1 MYLLYTFLGILAIG
15 AALGPLLYWDKGRRS
30 LALAVR
36 SLWLHKM
43 RAFLSV
49 LGIIIGT
56 GAVIALMAFG
66 EGSMQ
71 EALDAIR
78 KLGATNIIVTSL
90 KPPEN
95 SATGG
100 RQRVATYGLTQDDYE
115 RFAVL
120 QQGGTVTRM
129 VPMRIFQQ
137 EMRRGY
143 HKFTGRAVGTT
154 PAYAEVN
161 DLPLA
166 MGRFLRQEDDDNMDN
181 VVVLGSNVAAVLF
194 PFEDPLTED
203 RTFQLGNYYYR
214 VIGVLKR
221 RTPVADSGG
230 AASEDYNNDVYI
242 PLSTCNKRF
251 GQIITIRQAGSFQR
265 EQVQLSQV
273 TLTVSDVDKVRPT
286 GELIKAIVAQH
297 RQPDTL
303 VTVPLDKL
311 EAAEAEKRR
320 FLGLLAMI
328 AGISLVVGG
337 IGIMNIMLATVT
349 ERTREIGIRR
359 ALGAKRRD
367 ITMQFLI
374 EAVVQTSLGGMLGTL
389 FGLFFAFVVPP
400 IAQWLWN
407 WHLPVKITAMPI
419 FLALIVAVAVGVG
432 FGLYPAIRAARL
444 DPIEALRHE

>member
-1 MYLLYTFLGILAIG
+1 MYVFYIFLTILV
-15 AALGPLLYWDKGRRS
+15 AAAVLGSFLYWDKGRRS
-30 LALAVR
+30 LVLAVR

-71 EALDAIR
+71 EALNDIR
-78 KLGATNIIVTSL
+78 KLGATNIIVRSV

-95 SATGG
+95 SSTSG
-100 RQRVATYGLTQDDYE
+100 RQRVATYGLTHSDYE

-120 QQGGTVTRM
+120 QEGGTITRM
-129 VPMRIFQQ
+129 VPMRIFPQ
-137 EMRRGY
+137 EMRRSY
-143 HKFTGRAVGTT
+143 RSFNGRAVGTT

-166 MGRFLRQEDDDNMDN
+166 AGRFLRQEDDDKMRN
-181 VVVLGSNVAAVLF
+181 VIVVGSSVAEILF
-194 PFEDPLTED
+194 PFEHAVDQSLLIGKYFYT
-203 RTFQLGNYYYR
+203 

-221 RTPVADSGG
+221 RTPMGDSGG
-230 AASEDYNNDVYI
+230 SVVEDYNNDVYL
-242 PLSTCNKRF
+242 PLSTCNARF
-251 GQIITIRQAGSFQR
+251 GETITIRQAGSFQR
-265 EQVQLSQV
+265 EHVELSQV

-286 GELIKAIVAQH
+286 GELIKAIVGRH
-297 RQPDTL
+297 RQSDTL

-311 EAAEAEKRR
+311 EAAEREKSR

-328 AGISLVVGG
+328 AGISLLVGG

-367 ITMQFLI
+367 IIQQFLSETI
-374 EAVVQTSLGGMLGTL
+374 VQTSLGGMLGTL
-389 FGLFFAFVVPP
+389 FGLFFVFAVPP

-407 WHLPVKITAMPI
+407 WHLPAQVTAMPI
-419 FLALIVAVAVGVG
+419 FLALVVAIVVGVG
-432 FGLYPAIRAARL
+432 FGLYPAYRAATL